1 MYSSARMSTSH
12 KQLRRPEDEAIS
24 LLSHW
29 LARHL
34 DNAQLRQRLDA
45 FDAAEL
51 TPEQAEVLDEVRVEL
66 DADVSRARLEP
77 VVRETIEALALG
89 I

>member
-1 MYSSARMSTSH
+1 MG
-12 KQLRRPEDEAIS
+12 RPEDEIIS

-34 DNAQLRQRLDA
+34 DTPELRRRLDEVDIA
-45 FDAAEL
+45 KLAPGDC
-51 TPEQAEVLDEVRVEL
+51 EVLDELREDL
-66 DADVSRARLEP
+66 DGDPPRARLEP
-77 VVRETIEALALG
+77 AVREAVEALALG

>member
-1 MYSSARMSTSH
+1 M
-12 KQLRRPEDEAIS
+12 IS

-45 FDAAEL
+45 FDQADL
-51 TPEQAEVLDEVRVEL
+51 SPEQAEVLDEVRAEL
-66 DADVSRARLEP
+66 DDDVSRARVEP
-77 VVRETIEALALG
+77 VVRETLEALALG
-89 I
+89 L